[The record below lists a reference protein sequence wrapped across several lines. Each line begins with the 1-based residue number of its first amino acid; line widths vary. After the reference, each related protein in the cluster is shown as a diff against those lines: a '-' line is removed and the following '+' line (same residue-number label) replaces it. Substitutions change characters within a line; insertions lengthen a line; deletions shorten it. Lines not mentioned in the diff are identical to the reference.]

1 MTQIDPGLRPSANE
15 LLDAPIF
22 IRFKIH
28 FEKSKFNNRY
38 IRLNESDKLS
48 FSFKASDLHDN
59 FKLKLLKRYLKSDP
73 NIKFLL
79 TNFKGLNIYYL
90 NWIEDTFKE
99 DIFYY
104 SVEPLLEVNSFFL
117 Y

>member
-1 MTQIDPGLRPSANE
+1 
-15 LLDAPIF
+15 LDAPIF

-104 SVEPLLEVNSFFL
+104 SVEPLLEVNNFFL